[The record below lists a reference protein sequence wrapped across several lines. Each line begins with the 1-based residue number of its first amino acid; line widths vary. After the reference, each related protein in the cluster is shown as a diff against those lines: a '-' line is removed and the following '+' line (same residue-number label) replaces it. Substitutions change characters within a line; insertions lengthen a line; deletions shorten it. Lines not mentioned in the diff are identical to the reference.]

1 MAQYDGEFDAAGRPH
16 GRGTLFQSDGTV
28 FRGRFEHG
36 SRHGRGTLLAPDGA
50 VVSGV
55 WRADALE
62 GDARRDLPDGL
73 WQECRHRSGEALGNG
88 WQYGPTG
95 AVLYT
100 GPLRNWLPH
109 GRGGVL
115 WLRAAGVAGSVDGAL
130 RGSWE
135 HGQLHGDC
143 AEFTYPDGSRLRGLW
158 RV

>member
-62 GDARRDLPDGL
+62 GDARLMWLTVVGRALVVPFMLYLVLGL
-73 WQECRHRSGEALGNG
+73 GAPTSVLRQASGK
-88 WQYGPTG
+88 
-95 AVLYT
+95 
-100 GPLRNWLPH
+100 
-109 GRGGVL
+109 
-115 WLRAAGVAGSVDGAL
+115 
-130 RGSWE
+130 
-135 HGQLHGDC
+135 
-143 AEFTYPDGSRLRGLW
+143 
-158 RV
+158 